1 MQELAK
7 NFIYKTA
14 INIARARSFFG
25 YVRNAESRIM
35 VVTDTQILLVQS
47 RGSQKWNFPGGG
59 LATNEDP
66 KHTALRELYE
76 ECHIALAEVD
86 FKLGHYTT
94 TKKDNPYHVFIFVA
108 QIQKP
113 ITPKPSLEILQAKWF
128 SFDHLP
134 EGLHPVVIRRIH
146 EYRNHKRDLDTSW

>member
-7 NFIYKTA
+7 NLIYKTA
-14 INIARARSFFG
+14 IRIARAKSFFG

-35 VVTDTQILLVQS
+35 VVTDTQVLLVQS
-47 RGSQKWNFPGGG
+47 RGSKKWNLPGGG

-76 ECHIALAEVD
+76 ECHIALADVD

-94 TKKDNPYHVFIFVA
+94 TKKDNPYYVFIFVA
-108 QIQKP
+108 QISKP
-113 ITPKPSLEILQAKWF
+113 VPAKPSLEILQAKWF

-134 EGLHPVVIRRIH
+134 EGLHPVIIRRIH
-146 EYRNHKRDLDTSW
+146 EYKDGCKNLSVPW